1 MSCSLGSAG
10 TREEAALFVVTEI
23 AMKWPPANINTYSP
37 IRFVGMSSCNIEFV
51 SSEVTVL
58 LEGGLFTSN
67 TLIVSRWGQRVRI
80 LIPTLVVVETQ
91 ESQRDDL
98 CI

>member
-1 MSCSLGSAG
+1 
-10 TREEAALFVVTEI
+10 
-23 AMKWPPANINTYSP
+23 MKKWSPANINTYSP
-37 IRFVGMSSCNIEFV
+37 IHLVGMSSCNIKFV

-67 TLIVSRWGQRVRI
+67 TLIVSPLGERVRI

-91 ESQRDDL
+91 ESQRDDR